1 MRFAVPRVGAES
13 AVGWGCGA
21 SGMCWRAFPLVDRA
35 VCLSDQEVF
44 LVEGL
49 RDFVFPD
56 VKGFVVVK
64 CLTADLPNQCHRCV
78 VLYFGVVDF

>member
-1 MRFAVPRVGAES
+1 MLVRFAVPRVGAES

-49 RDFVFPD
+49 S
-56 VKGFVVVK
+56 
-64 CLTADLPNQCHRCV
+64 AI
-78 VLYFGVVDF
+78 GVSCFILV